1 MRPGLEEQK
10 YELIKAHV
18 LDPDN
23 SPLPEYLQVVFERT
37 IQAAKILEKNPVQ
50 KNAVAILRSM
60 YTDLSRA
67 QAYEDCNRAQR
78 IFNSIHTFDY
88 NWWQHWLIQDIAE
101 MIQAAKT
108 KNDMK
113 AWAMGHANLLKA
125 IGEKPETELD
135 AKLIEKHNYTINL
148 QINNQMVNIDLST
161 FLKLPAEARAVINS
175 AIHQEIDDDDAKR
188 IMLS

>member
-23 SPLPEYLQVVFERT
+23 SPLPEYLKVILDRT
-37 IQAAKILEKNPVQ
+37 MQAAKILEKNPVQ
-50 KNAVAILRSM
+50 KNAVSILRSI
-60 YTDLSRA
+60 YPDLSRA

-88 NWWQHWLIQDIAE
+88 NWWQHWLLQDIAE
-101 MIQAAKT
+101 MIQAART
-108 KNDMK
+108 KGDMK

-148 QINNQMVNIDLST
+148 QINNQMVNIDLAT
-161 FLKLPAEARAVINS
+161 FLKLPAEARAVINA
-175 AIHQEIDDDDAKR
+175 AINQEINDDDAKR